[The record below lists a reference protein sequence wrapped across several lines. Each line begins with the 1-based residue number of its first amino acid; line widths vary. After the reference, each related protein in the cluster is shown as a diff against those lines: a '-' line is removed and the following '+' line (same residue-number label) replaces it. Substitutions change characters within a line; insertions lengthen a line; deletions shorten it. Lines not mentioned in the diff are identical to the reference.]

1 MRCSPLNRA
10 LDKRGHMK
18 QYRCITY
25 GADSK
30 RGDGNQKVLAFRI
43 ESPDDV
49 LEKENNPI
57 LSALKAE
64 NLSGS
69 IGLYFYIHADSTKP
83 FIKIGECTRSDG
95 ISVRFS
101 RGWHGTVAYSDSYR
115 GRKKNGK
122 VESSKFLS
130 EIKKITVENPGYFIF
145 YEHKTSGSH
154 PKIDEVYA
162 YRVHKRLFKCGTLNP
177 ERMNGN
183 PLLARKLIWHKS
195 AFSEVYKRQFP
206 DGSSFV

>member
-1 MRCSPLNRA
+1 
-10 LDKRGHMK
+10 MK

-69 IGLYFYIHADSTKP
+69 IGLYFFTA
-83 FIKIGECTRSDG
+83 C
-95 ISVRFS
+95 S
-101 RGWHGTVAYSDSYR
+101 RLQSKVPMRAY
-115 GRKKNGK
+115 
-122 VESSKFLS
+122 
-130 EIKKITVENPGYFIF
+130 
-145 YEHKTSGSH
+145 
-154 PKIDEVYA
+154 
-162 YRVHKRLFKCGTLNP
+162 
-177 ERMNGN
+177 
-183 PLLARKLIWHKS
+183 
-195 AFSEVYKRQFP
+195 
-206 DGSSFV
+206 